1 MIGRHSILCV
11 MLYRHCGNDR
21 PKWVQPLEEGMSS
34 NLQDFSR
41 EQLSP
46 DFIARFSTDL
56 FMEEIEE
63 WFKYATESVIPMYEQ
78 VSQFTSKESSK
89 EFTKQTKI
97 LCNYLEFKL
106 YSSISKKQKLQKQGM
121 LNANLSELAIVSESS
136 KIHTNVAIFDWIHQ
150 YSSDRFPREIDFE
163 MIHLIFDFIGIPTF
177 CICRFENEDK
187 SKLTFNQLER
197 LMHRTTSFNGTVIIR
212 ELKSERFMK
221 VLEFY
226 QTAAGIKLW
235 DEGQ

>member
-97 LCNYLEFKL
+97 MFIINLLLMITIYIINLQLE
-106 YSSISKKQKLQKQGM
+106 YEKKNDITNNIDYYNEKIEDLKKITM
-121 LNANLSELAIVSESS
+121 LTLL
-136 KIHTNVAIFDWIHQ
+136 
-150 YSSDRFPREIDFE
+150 
-163 MIHLIFDFIGIPTF
+163 IGIF
-177 CICRFENEDK
+177 F
-187 SKLTFNQLER
+187 S
-197 LMHRTTSFNGTVIIR
+197 IIR
-212 ELKSERFMK
+212 ISYF
-221 VLEFY
+221 
-226 QTAAGIKLW
+226 
-235 DEGQ
+235 

>member
-1 MIGRHSILCV
+1 M
-11 MLYRHCGNDR
+11 
-21 PKWVQPLEEGMSS
+21 PS

-56 FMEEIEE
+56 FSEEVEE

-78 VSQFTSKESSK
+78 VSRFTSKESNK
-89 EFTKQTKI
+89 EFTKQMKI
-97 LCNYLEFKL
+97 LCNFLQYKL
-106 YSSISKKQKLQKQGM
+106 DSSISKKQKLQKQGM
-121 LNANLSELAIVSESS
+121 LNLTFSELAIISESS
-136 KIHTNVAIFDWIHQ
+136 KIHTNLAIFDWIHQ
-150 YSSDRFPREIDFE
+150 YSSDKFPREIDYE
-163 MIHLIFDFIGIPTF
+163 MIHLVFDFIGISTF
-177 CICRFENEDK
+177 CFCKFESEDR

-226 QTAAGIKLW
+226 ETADGIKLW
-235 DEGQ
+235 SEDE

>member
-1 MIGRHSILCV
+1 M
-11 MLYRHCGNDR
+11 
-21 PKWVQPLEEGMSS
+21 PS

-56 FMEEIEE
+56 FIEEIEE

-78 VSQFTSKESSK
+78 VSQFTSKESNK
-89 EFTKQTKI
+89 EFAKQMKI

-106 YSSISKKQKLQKQGM
+106 YSSISKKQNLQKQGM

-136 KIHTNVAIFDWIHQ
+136 KIHTNAAIFDWIHE
-150 YSSDRFPREIDFE
+150 YSSDRFPREIDYE
-163 MIHLIFDFIGIPTF
+163 MIHLIFDFIGTPTF
-177 CICRFENEDK
+177 CFCEFKNEDK
-187 SKLTFNQLER
+187 SKLTFTQLER

-226 QTAAGIKLW
+226 ETAAGIKLW
-235 DEGQ
+235 NEGE